1 VSSQRLFGIRKR
13 LMVVPVLAVTA
24 AAGTLALNPAVA
36 SARDGTKGFV
46 VRSQPSHAATQP
58 AINPSPAKNSK
69 SEWFVASNGKTSTLL
84 SINKAGKISKV
95 NSTAGGGSTSAPSYG
110 SVVFDGYEWLVRYG
124 AKTSPLYAV
133 SASGKV
139 TKVVPNVGTD
149 ITDITPGTNNT
160 LNFSSSDPSI
170 GIQTCTVSTS
180 ASEPVSCLP
189 QPFSLGNLLGNLLGF
204 LTGKGEL
211 ESLTS
216 NNGLLWFTD
225 SKGQVGSFNLLEAL
239 TGGIGTILS
248 DLFGGPYGD
257 TGSGNSA
264 VGEGSATANTVT
276 ANKNGYLYIAGGQF
290 QSKRHNNNTILKV
303 NPNTGQTVK
312 KYTRDLTDVTAIT
325 SGSGNDVWFLDRES
339 STAGRVGELNVKTG
353 KITQYRM
360 PKGFKLE
367 NKIAQIAPGPAGSN
381 SVYFTLQTQAGKAAI
396 GVATGS

>member
-1 VSSQRLFGIRKR
+1 
-13 LMVVPVLAVTA
+13 M
-24 AAGTLALNPAVA
+24 
-36 SARDGTKGFV
+36 
-46 VRSQPSHAATQP
+46 RSQPSHAATQP

-95 NSTAGGGSTSAPSYG
+95 SSGPAGAATSAPSFG
-110 SVVFDGYEWLVRYG
+110 SVVFDGYEWLVKYG
-124 AKTSPLYAV
+124 STTSPLYAV

-139 TKVVPNVGTD
+139 TQVVPNVGSD
-149 ITDITPGTNNT
+149 ITDITPGTDDT
-160 LNFSSSDPSI
+160 LNFSSSDPAI
-170 GIQTCTVSTS
+170 GIQTCTVSRS

-189 QPFSLGNLLGNLLGF
+189 QPFSLGNLVGGLLGF
-204 LTGKGEL
+204 LSGKGEL

-216 NNGLLWFTD
+216 SNGLLWFTD

-257 TGSGNSA
+257 TGSGANA
-264 VGEGSATANTVT
+264 VGEGSATANTIT

-290 QSKRHNNNTILKV
+290 QSRRHGNNEILRV
-303 NPNTGQTVK
+303 NPNQPGATPVR
-312 KYTRDLTDVTAIT
+312 YTAGLTDVTAIT
-325 SGSGNDVWFLDRES
+325 SGPGNNVWFLNRKS

-367 NKIAQIAPGPAGSN
+367 NTISQIAPGPAGSN
-381 SVYFTLQTQAGKAAI
+381 SVYFTLQTQSGKAAI
-396 GVATGS
+396 GVATGY